1 LITLEEFTNR
11 YHKYGKCINQMRA
24 PKNKL
29 NDKQIK
35 FQYDKYVRKQ
45 SEGRVSKVD
54 NGWTTV
60 REEVFI
66 RDNNFCNLYDKL
78 SFNELT
84 HIHESLFQETKI
96 IDPAH
101 VFGKGAYPHLKYD
114 VDNIFC
120 LMRLFHSRLDTY
132 HDPITGI
139 SISKEEHEDWWR
151 RIIGSDR
158 YNKLKRKALK
168 R

>member
-1 LITLEEFTNR
+1 MTLEDFTES
-11 YHKYGKCINQMRA
+11 YYKYGKCINQLSR

-35 FQYDKYVRKQ
+35 FQYDKYIKTFNNIKEFKIDEKWVKVR
-45 SEGRVSKVD
+45 
-54 NGWTTV
+54 N
-60 REEVFI
+60 EVFN
-66 RDNNFCNLYDKL
+66 RDNNFCQLYDKL
-78 SFNELT
+78 TNDELNL
-84 HIHESLFQETKI
+84 IKDSLFQDTKL

-114 VDNIFC
+114 VDNIVC
-120 LMRLFHSRLDTY
+120 LMRLFHSRLDSY
-132 HDPITGI
+132 HNPINGN
-139 SISKEEHEDWWR
+139 SINKNEHEIWWKK
-151 RIIGSDR
+151 IIGDDR